1 MVDGSGY
8 IFLLIRLVRR
18 LLRAARGSR
27 WTLFKLNGFQAIRR
41 RFLEDIAEKTI
52 VSPFPF
58 PPPTEKLEALRVASI
73 ESHELFSDRGLMSL
87 FGFRVLPTGMARKE
101 SSFFL
106 ARPSSFP
113 PFVCHKSGVTEKLY
127 GRDSRARRLVQEIPS
142 GSTRRRLSAL
152 YNDYRQNTRR
162 ASRSFL
168 SVCPRRYQRE
178 SISSVLTRRAFAKWI
193 ALAKVRY
200 LENSLWL

>member
-58 PPPTEKLEALRVASI
+58 LPPTEKLGALRVASI

-87 FGFRVLPTGMARKE
+87 FGFRVLPTGMAQKE

-106 ARPSSFP
+106 SRPSSFP
-113 PFVCHKSGVTEKLY
+113 HPCVT
-127 GRDSRARRLVQEIPS
+127 RAELR
-142 GSTRRRLSAL
+142 
-152 YNDYRQNTRR
+152 
-162 ASRSFL
+162 RSFKEAT
-168 SVCPRRYQRE
+168 VARD
-178 SISSVLTRRAFAKWI
+178 VLFGKFRAEVLVVASLRFTTIIAKTRDERPGAF
-193 ALAKVRY
+193 
-200 LENSLWL
+200 

>member
-18 LLRAARGSR
+18 LLRAARESR

-58 PPPTEKLEALRVASI
+58 LPPIEKLEALRVASI

-106 ARPSSFP
+106 TRPSSFP
-113 PFVCHKSGVTEKLY
+113 PFVCHKSGVREKLY

-142 GSTRRRLSAL
+142 GSSRRRLSAL

-162 ASRSFL
+162 ASSRFL

-178 SISSVLTRRAFAKWI
+178 NVSSMSTRRAFAK
-193 ALAKVRY
+193 
-200 LENSLWL
+200 